1 MSLNRLMRIVLE
13 NWRPRR
19 YAVRMVKVATR
30 TALAK
35 RITSRGRRLT
45 KQRMIVAQAL
55 TAERQAV
62 SAQELYLRLH
72 RSHPRLGLATV
83 YRALEAQVEAGMA
96 TRLERPGHVSAYV
109 ACVPEHHHHLVCTS
123 CQRVDDVDETVLR
136 PVLRGIREHH
146 DFQVDHER
154 LDFYGLCARC
164 RRERAAL

>member
-1 MSLNRLMRIVLE
+1 MLWAMART
-13 NWRPRR
+13 
-19 YAVRMVKVATR
+19 ATR

-45 KQRMIVAQAL
+45 KQRVIVAQAL
-55 TAERQAV
+55 AAERQAV
-62 SAQELYLRLH
+62 SAQELYERLH
-72 RSHPRLGLATV
+72 RGHPRRGLATI

-109 ACVPEHHHHLVCTS
+109 ACVSEHHHHLVCTS
-123 CQRVDDVDETVLR
+123 CQRVDDVDETILR
-136 PVLRGIREHH
+136 PVLRGIRDRH